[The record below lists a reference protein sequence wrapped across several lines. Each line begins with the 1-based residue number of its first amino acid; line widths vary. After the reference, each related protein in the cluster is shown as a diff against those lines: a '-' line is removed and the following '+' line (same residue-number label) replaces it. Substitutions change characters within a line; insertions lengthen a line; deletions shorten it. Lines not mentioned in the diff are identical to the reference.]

1 MTSDNAKK
9 TTFLT
14 RQHWFHRHW
23 PAFAQMV
30 RVMIAC
36 AVAYA
41 VVKLFGLTQGFWAIL
56 TVLIVMQGSVGAT
69 LDAATNRMIA
79 TIAGAVVGGI
89 AVLLTPHEP
98 LAIGVAL
105 VCIVG
110 PLSFAAA
117 LNPRLRN
124 TSVTAAIVLLTRSPD
139 IPVGNFV
146 IDRILEIALGGIV
159 GVIAS
164 RFILPAHSSAA
175 LVERLTSVL
184 NAIADLLRHQ
194 ADALEHGEA
203 FSAGDAAVSL
213 RTSLTTVEGLLA
225 DADRERTA
233 MLGKHGISGAIPR
246 TLWRIRNDLTHVSR
260 LIETPL
266 APAMI
271 GAVGPQ
277 AAALLREEADFAER
291 CGEAL
296 NSGDLVKR
304 GGDQAV
310 VVAFEHA
317 FADLRQAR
325 ITEEMKFD
333 EVGRLFGLAFALP
346 RMRQDLLD
354 LADRIDETVKPDPLA
369 LH

>member
-1 MTSDNAKK
+1 MISDNAQKK
-9 TTFLT
+9 TLLT
-14 RQHWFHRHW
+14 QQHWFHRHW
-23 PAFAQMV
+23 PAFAQMI
-30 RVMIAC
+30 RVMSAC
-36 AVAYA
+36 AFAYIIVRA
-41 VVKLFGLTQGFWAIL
+41 FGLTQGFWAIL

-89 AVLLTPHEP
+89 AIFLTPHEP

-105 VCIVG
+105 VCVVG

-117 LNPRLRN
+117 INPRLRN
-124 TSVTAAIVLLTRSPD
+124 TSVTAAIVILTRAPEM
-139 IPVGNFV
+139 PVGTFV
-146 IDRILEIALGGIV
+146 IDRILEIALGGMV

-164 RFILPAHSSAA
+164 RFILPAHSATA
-175 LVERLTSVL
+175 LIDRLTSVL
-184 NAIADLLRHQ
+184 DAVADLLRHQ

-203 FSAGDAAVSL
+203 FQAGDAAVAL
-213 RTSLTTVEGLLA
+213 RATLTTVEALLA

-233 MLGKHGISGAIPR
+233 MLGKHGVSGAIPR
-246 TLWRIRNDLTHVSR
+246 TLWRIRNDITHVSR

-266 APAMI
+266 APAMLS
-271 GAVGPQ
+271 AVGPQ
-277 AAALLREEADFAER
+277 AAALLREEAAFAEQ

-296 NSGDLVKR
+296 KKGDLVRR

-317 FADLRQAR
+317 FSDLRQAR
-325 ITEEMKFD
+325 ITQDMKFD

-346 RMRQDLLD
+346 RMRQDFLD
-354 LADRIDETVKPDPLA
+354 LADRIDETAKPDPLA
-369 LH
+369 